1 MKRWKLAEPAPE
13 EAYAAL
19 PELPRLLAS
28 LLWRRGIR
36 TPEEAERFLNPDW
49 ERDVHDPYQFVDMK
63 KAVARVMAA
72 VRGGEKIVIHGDYD
86 ADGVSGSVVLHS
98 TLTELKAN
106 VEVFLPHREKEGYGL
121 SAATIE
127 KLTADGCRLIITC
140 DCGISNGPEI
150 AIAARLGIDVIITDH
165 HTLPAELPPAY
176 AILHPLREGETYPFK
191 HLTGGGVAFKLCQ
204 ALWREAGLAD
214 GRDKWLLDMVAISTV
229 ADMGRLVGENRALV
243 HYGLVVLNKTRRL
256 GLGKLIA
263 SFSRGEN
270 EPLDAAAIGFRIAP
284 RINAAGRMDHARGAF
299 ALLTAE
305 TIEEAE
311 RGAEILQQHNRDRQS
326 ATELI
331 VAEARIKAA
340 EQADESGLVVYGDGW
355 PAALCG
361 LVAARLVDDRGRP
374 AMAFGRRLT
383 DPPSSQEGV
392 PAGRGRSTAY
402 YVGSGRSIPGF
413 DITAALQTQSAV
425 IRKFGGHP
433 MACGLT
439 VDGDENFAAFK
450 EGFQRHVR
458 ENLREADLTPTLAVE
473 EEISLDQATLETVDR
488 LRRLEP
494 HGEDNPK
501 PLFLLRGIRV
511 VAAQAVGKEAKHLR
525 LIVADDSGSMLKL
538 IAFGFGRRL
547 NEAVPGSRI
556 DAVVELDVNEWNGRR
571 EPQGRV
577 VDFRAL

>member
-13 EAYAAL
+13 EAYAAM
-19 PELPRLLAS
+19 PEFPRLLAS
-28 LLWRRGIR
+28 LLWRRGVR
-36 TPEEAERFLNPDW
+36 TSEEAEHFLNPDW

-63 KAVARVMAA
+63 KAVDRVMAA
-72 VRGGEKIVIHGDYD
+72 VRGGEKIIIHGDYD
-86 ADGVSGSVVLHS
+86 ADGVSGSVILHS
-98 TLTELKAN
+98 TLTELRAK

-127 KLTADGCRLIITC
+127 KLTADGCRLMITC

-150 AIAARLGIDVIITDH
+150 AIAVRNGIDVIVTDH
-165 HTLPAELPPAY
+165 HTLPSELPPAF

-214 GRDKWLLDMVAISTV
+214 GRDKWLLDMVSISTV
-229 ADMGRLVGENRALV
+229 ADMGKLVGENRALV
-243 HYGLVVLNKTRRL
+243 HYGLIVLNKTKRL
-256 GLGKLIA
+256 GLSKLIA
-263 SFSRGEN
+263 SFSRGDA
-270 EPLDAAAIGFRIAP
+270 EPLDATAIGFRIAP

-299 ALLTAE
+299 ALLTAA
-305 TIEEAE
+305 TVEEAE

-331 VAEARIKAA
+331 VAEARVKAA
-340 EQADESGLVVYGDGW
+340 EQTEESGLVVCGDGW

-374 AMAFGRRLT
+374 VMAFGRHQISPLLE
-383 DPPSSQEGV
+383 QEGV
-392 PAGRGRSTAY
+392 PEGRGRSAVRYT
-402 YVGSGRSIPGF
+402 GSGRSIPGF
-413 DITAALQTQSAV
+413 DITAALHVQSGF

-439 VDGDENFAAFK
+439 IEGDENFAAFK
-450 EGFQRHVR
+450 EGFQRFVR
-458 ENLREADLTPTLAVE
+458 ESLKEADLTPTLNVE
-473 EEISLDQATLETVDR
+473 EEISLADVSLETVER

-494 HGEDNPK
+494 HGEGNSK
-501 PLFLLRGIRV
+501 PLFLLRGVRV
-511 VAAQAVGKEAKHLR
+511 ADAQAVGKDAKHLR
-525 LIVADDSGSMLKL
+525 LIVAGDSGSTLKL
-538 IAFGFGRRL
+538 IAFGFGGRFS
-547 NEAVPGSRI
+547 EAVPGSRV
-556 DAVVELDVNEWNGRR
+556 DAVVELAVNEWNGRR

-577 VDFRAL
+577 IDFRPA